1 MNNSQTQISRSYQQ
15 EDIQQILNIAIAHQ
29 ANDGEFSRD
38 QLVEIATEL
47 GISTSTLQE
56 AEQQW
61 LVQQKEGLKRQE
73 FNLVRRNRL
82 QKRAG
87 KYVIINGFL
96 VGLNYISAGEVSWSL
111 YILLFWGLGLGLDT
125 WNTYQLQGEEYEQAF
140 RRWHRKHQI
149 AETITSRINKW
160 MKAIS

>member
-29 ANDGEFSRD
+29 ANDGEFTRD

-47 GISTSTLQE
+47 GISTATLQE

-61 LVQQKEGLKRQE
+61 LIKQKEGLKRQE
-73 FNLVRRNRL
+73 FNLVRRKKL

-87 KYVIINGFL
+87 KYVIINGFFMGINFL
-96 VGLNYISAGEVSWSL
+96 SAGEVSWSL
-111 YILLFWGLGLGLDT
+111 YILLFWGLGLGLDA
-125 WNTYQLQGEEYEQAF
+125 WNTYQLQGEEHEQAF
-140 RRWHRKHQI
+140 RKWYRKHQI
-149 AETITSRINKW
+149 AESITSRINNW
-160 MKAIS
+160 MKAM